1 MAEEISQI
9 LLTPR
14 KHVSVIIKAEVEVWN
29 PLTDLTPIHTWLH
42 PWLPPLGN
50 RLEIVYPPIRNKLA
64 AALASWHPGTNRP
77 SYCNLYFNFLRISV
91 ILLLSCISEM
101 PVSKY
106 HIFCFF

>member
-64 AALASWHPGTNRP
+64 AALASWHPGTKRGIVT
-77 SYCNLYFNFLRISV
+77 LYIFSCFCVFL
-91 ILLLSCISEM
+91 L
-101 PVSKY
+101 
-106 HIFCFF
+106 FFF